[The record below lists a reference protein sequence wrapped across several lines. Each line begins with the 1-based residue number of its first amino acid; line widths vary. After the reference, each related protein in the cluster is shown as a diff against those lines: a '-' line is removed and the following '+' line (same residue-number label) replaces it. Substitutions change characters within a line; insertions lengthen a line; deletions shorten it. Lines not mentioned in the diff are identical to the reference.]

1 MLANYLVKDRIA
13 FITINRPDK
22 RNALNANL
30 VSDLY
35 NLFDQAEND
44 AQVKIIILN
53 AEGDVF
59 SAGADLDYLKQ
70 LQANSFEANLKDSN
84 LLKNLFQKIYT
95 HPKIV
100 IAQVEGHAIAGG
112 CGLATVCDFVFSTPE
127 SKFGYT
133 EVKIGFIPA
142 IVSIFCIRKI
152 GESQTKQLLFTG
164 ELISAERAKDINLIN
179 YVVEKDKIE
188 QEVLDFAN
196 KLCVSASTQSLAL
209 TKQLLTNIQDLPL
222 NEALDY
228 AAEMNAHA
236 RSTDDCK
243 KGIEAFLNKNQIK
256 W

>member
-1 MLANYLVKDRIA
+1 MLANYLVKDRVA
-13 FITINRPDK
+13 YITINRPEK
-22 RNALNANL
+22 RNALNAAL
-30 VSDLY
+30 VADLGS
-35 NLFDQAEND
+35 LFDKAEHDN
-44 AQVKIIILN
+44 QVKIIILN
-53 AEGDVF
+53 ALGDVF

-84 LLKNLFQKIYT
+84 QLKNLFHKIYT

-164 ELISAERAKDINLIN
+164 DLISAARAKEINLIN
-179 YVVEKDKIE
+179 FITEKNKIE
-188 QEVLDFAN
+188 KEVLDFAS

-209 TKQLLTNIQDLPL
+209 TKQLITNVQDLPL
-222 NEALDY
+222 TEALDY

-236 RSTDDCK
+236 RSTEDCK
-243 KGIEAFLNKNQIK
+243 KGIDAFLNKNQIK

>member
-1 MLANYLVKDRIA
+1 MLANYLVKDRVA
-13 FITINRPDK
+13 YITINRPEK
-22 RNALNANL
+22 RNALNAAL
-30 VSDLY
+30 VADLSS
-35 NLFDQAEND
+35 LFDKAEHDN
-44 AQVKIIILN
+44 QVKIIILN
-53 AEGDVF
+53 ALGDVF

-84 LLKNLFQKIYT
+84 QLKNLFHKIYT

-164 ELISAERAKDINLIN
+164 DLITAARAKEINLIN
-179 YVVEKDKIE
+179 FITEKDKIE
-188 QEVLDFAN
+188 KEVLDFAS

-209 TKQLLTNIQDLPL
+209 TKQLITNVQHLPL
-222 NEALDY
+222 TEALDY

-236 RSTDDCK
+236 RSTEDCK
-243 KGIEAFLNKNQIK
+243 KGIDAFLNKNQIK